1 MLRRVFWIAVAL
13 MPFALHAQTSKAGQ
27 AGATFLSLPYSVRG
41 ASMGNAFILS
51 SDYQD
56 PSLIFHNPAGMATI
70 SDKMLYAMSGNW
82 MGTYPFAISYVSPAK
97 NGVMGVFMSGI
108 YVGGIES
115 YGFDASDN
123 IVYLGE
129 ISYLATQLGFGYAT
143 FLTDKFMVGGNLKLI
158 YEGYGGYSMAY
169 SLAMDVG
176 TFYYTGYKDFT
187 IGTSIKHFGFDAKLS
202 GTYVRYQYTNAMTDT
217 VVAYSSY
224 KLPTVFG
231 LAAFGT
237 VYSNSISK
245 LKAVLEMSHP
255 VDNIESYNIG
265 FEYSILNIVYVR
277 GGYRFFR
284 DSQEAVG
291 GPAGFNLGF
300 GILYGKF
307 ALDYA
312 YLNRGLLPPANLVSI
327 TYKF

>member
-1 MLRRVFWIAVAL
+1 MIRRIFWFAFVL

-51 SDYQD
+51 SDYPD
-56 PSLIFHNPAGMATI
+56 PSLLFHNPAGMAVA
-70 SDKMLYAMSGNW
+70 SGKMIYAMAGNW
-82 MGTYPFAISYVSPAK
+82 MGSYPFAVSYVSPAK
-97 NGVMGVFMSGI
+97 NGVMGVFISGI

-115 YGFDASDN
+115 YGFDENDN
-123 IVYLGE
+123 IIYLGE
-129 ISYLATQLGFGYAT
+129 ISYLATQMGFGYAA

-169 SLAMDVG
+169 SIAMDVG

-187 IGTSIKHFGFDAKLS
+187 IGTSIKHFGFDARLS
-202 GTYVRYQYTNAMTDT
+202 GTYTRYEYTNAMTDT
-217 VVAYSSY
+217 VVSYSSY

-237 VYSNSISK
+237 IYSNSMSK
-245 LKAVLEMSHP
+245 LKVVLEMSHP
-255 VDNIESYNIG
+255 VDNIESYNLG

-284 DSQEAVG
+284 DNEEAVG
-291 GPAGFNLGF
+291 GPSGFNLGF

-312 YLNRGLLPPANLVSI
+312 YLNRGVLPPANLVSI
-327 TYKF
+327 TYRF

>member
-1 MLRRVFWIAVAL
+1 MIRRALWLTMAL
-13 MPFALHAQTSKAGQ
+13 MPFTLYAQASKAGQ

-41 ASMGNAFILS
+41 ASMGNAFIIS

-56 PSLIFHNPAGMATI
+56 PSLIFHNPAGMAVVA
-70 SDKMLYAMSGNW
+70 DRMLYAMAGNW
-82 MGTYPFAISYVSPAK
+82 MGSYPFAISYVSPAK
-97 NGVMGVFMSGI
+97 NGVLGAFISGI

-115 YGFDASDN
+115 YGFDQNDN
-123 IVYLGE
+123 VVYLGE
-129 ISYLATQLGFGYAT
+129 VSYLATQLGFGYAT

-169 SLAMDVG
+169 SVAADVG

-187 IGTSIKHFGFDAKLS
+187 IGTSIKHFGFDSKLS
-202 GTYVRYQYTNAMTDT
+202 GTYIRYQYTNTMTDT
-217 VVAYSSY
+217 TVAYSSY

-231 LAAFGT
+231 LSAFGT
-237 VYSNSISK
+237 VYSNSVSK
-245 LKAVLEMSHP
+245 LKVVLEMSHP
-255 VDNIESYNIG
+255 VDNIESYNVG
-265 FEYSILNIVYVR
+265 FEYSILNMVFIR

-291 GPAGFNLGF
+291 GPSGFSLGF

-307 ALDYA
+307 GLDYA
-312 YLNRGLLPPANLVSI
+312 YLNRGLLPPASLISI
-327 TYKF
+327 IYRF